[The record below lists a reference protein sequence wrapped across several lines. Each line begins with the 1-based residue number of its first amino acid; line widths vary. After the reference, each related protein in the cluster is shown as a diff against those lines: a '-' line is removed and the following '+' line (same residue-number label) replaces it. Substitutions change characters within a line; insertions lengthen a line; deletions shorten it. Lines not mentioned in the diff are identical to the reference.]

1 MNLWMLKPGHKIKT
15 YDGVQAEVLSETEDG
30 QWVKVRYL
38 EDEPSLAGTEDLV
51 SEAEVEALLGVV
63 HKSTWEDKVT
73 VIVHY
78 ISESEE
84 TEGGYEAETM
94 TGVPHGVKISVGD
107 HESAQQ
113 AVDHLISGLQSLGF
127 SGVVAVEG
135 ATHVGGMRR
144 YEIQV

>member
-1 MNLWMLKPGHKIKT
+1 MLKPGHKVKT
-15 YDGVQAEVLSETEDG
+15 YDGAYAEVLSETEDG

-38 EDEPSLAGTEDLV
+38 EDEDDASLAGTEDLV

-63 HKSTWEDKVT
+63 HKSIWEDKVT

-78 ISESEE
+78 IPESEE
-84 TEGGYEAETM
+84 TEGGYEAETI

-113 AVDHLISGLQSLGF
+113 ALDHLISGLQSLGF
-127 SGVVAVEG
+127 SGVVAIAD
-135 ATHVGGMRR
+135 ATNVGGMRR